1 MLFQQVFEQEQ
12 HCTASAYLQKICV
25 DKHEYF
31 AGGEKNMTPPPFPFF
46 YLGAHLLIDLL
57 QAQHF
62 LCIPVYNNEVLYDH
76 VN

>member
-1 MLFQQVFEQEQ
+1 MNI
-12 HCTASAYLQKICV
+12 LQGGK
-25 DKHEYF
+25 KHDP
-31 AGGEKNMTPPPFPFF
+31 PPPFPFF